1 DGGAGGGT
9 GTDWRR
15 CSAAAMVARGS
26 FMEKGVQGEDC
37 WLVAATMASHV
48 GSGWEVTQQ
57 LWNPALCMVAEQA

>member
-1 DGGAGGGT
+1 
-9 GTDWRR
+9 
-15 CSAAAMVARGS
+15 MVARGS